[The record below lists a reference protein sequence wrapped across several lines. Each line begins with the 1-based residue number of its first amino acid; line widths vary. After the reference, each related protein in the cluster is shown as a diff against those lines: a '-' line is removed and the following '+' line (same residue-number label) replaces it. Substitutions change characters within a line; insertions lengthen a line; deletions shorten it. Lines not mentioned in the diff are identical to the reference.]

1 MRILIDYRPALRER
15 TGVGEYVYQL
25 VQALADETAAAEPLA
40 VTIFSSSWK
49 DRLARFDS
57 GLVHT
62 VDRRIP
68 VRLLNA
74 LWHRLC
80 WPPIETLTG
89 RTYDVVH
96 SPHPLLIPTRHAAQV
111 ITIHDLDFLDHPKRA
126 GAEIQRDY
134 PSRVKLHAQ
143 WADRVVVVSRH
154 TAGQVERRLGVP
166 AEKISLCP
174 NGAPNWAPRSAWPQ
188 GGYVLFLGTL
198 GPRKNVGTLLRA
210 YSAVVAARP
219 DVPELILAGH
229 ATPHAA
235 RWLTT
240 LAEPP
245 LAGKVRYLG
254 YVPAGRLRELYEG
267 ASVLVLPSFEE
278 GFGLPALEAMT
289 IGVPVVAS
297 NRGSLP
303 EVLEDAGLLC
313 DPDDEAALAAGIERM
328 VFDRTFATLSVER
341 GFRRARAYTWRS
353 SALALR
359 QAYDEAA
366 AARRRKL
373 NPESRISSR
382 APKGC

>member
-25 VQALADETAAAEPLA
+25 VQALADEATSGDPFS
-40 VTIFSSSWK
+40 VTVFSSSWK

-57 GLVHT
+57 TRVHT

-68 VRLLNA
+68 VRLLNL
-74 LWHRLC
+74 LWHRLS
-80 WPPIETLTG
+80 WPTIETLTG

-96 SPHPLLIPTRHAAQV
+96 SPHPLLIPTRRAAQV
-111 ITIHDLDFLDHPKRA
+111 ITIHDLDFLDHPEHA
-126 GAEIQRDY
+126 AAEIQRDY
-134 PSRVKLHAQ
+134 PSLVQLHAQ
-143 WADRVVVVSRH
+143 QADRVVVVSRY
-154 TAGQVERRLGVP
+154 TAGEVQRRLGIP
-166 AEKISLCP
+166 TEKISLCP
-174 NGAPNWAPRSAWPQ
+174 NGAPQWAPRPGWPER
-188 GGYVLFLGTL
+188 GYVLFLGTL
-198 GPRKNVGTLLRA
+198 APRKNVGTLLRA
-210 YSAVVAARP
+210 YSALVSSRP
-219 DVPELILAGH
+219 NIPELILAGQ

-235 RWLTT
+235 RWLAT

-254 YVPAGRLRELYEG
+254 YVPTEKRRDLYEG
-267 ASVLVLPSFEE
+267 ACVLVLPSFEE
-278 GFGLPALEAMT
+278 GFGLPALEAMA

-303 EVLEDAGLLC
+303 EVLEGAGLLF

-328 VFDRTFATLSVER
+328 VFDRTLANHSVQL
-341 GFRRARAYTWRS
+341 GLQRARAYSWRS

-359 QAYDEAA
+359 QTYDEAA

-373 NPESRISSR
+373 GAR
-382 APKGC
+382 G

>member
-25 VQALADETAAAEPLA
+25 VQALADEAAAAEPLA

-57 GLVHT
+57 GRVHA

-74 LWHRLC
+74 LWHRLS

-96 SPHPLLIPTRHAAQV
+96 SPHPLLIPTRRAAQV
-111 ITIHDLDFLDHPKRA
+111 ITIHDLDFLDHPEHA

-134 PSRVKLHAQ
+134 PSLVKLHAQ
-143 WADRVVVVSRH
+143 QADRVVVVSRH

-174 NGAPNWAPRSAWPQ
+174 NGAPNWTPRSAWPES
-188 GGYVLFLGTL
+188 GYVLFLGTL

-210 YSAVVAARP
+210 YSALVASRP
-219 DVPELILAGH
+219 DMPELILAGH

-235 RWLTT
+235 RWFAT

-303 EVLEDAGLLC
+303 EVLSDAGLLC

-328 VFDRTFATLSVER
+328 VFDRTFAELSVER
-341 GFRRARAYTWRS
+341 GLRRARAYTWRS
-353 SALALR
+353 SARALR

-366 AARRRKL
+366 GARRRKL
-373 NPESRISSR
+373 GAS
-382 APKGC
+382 G